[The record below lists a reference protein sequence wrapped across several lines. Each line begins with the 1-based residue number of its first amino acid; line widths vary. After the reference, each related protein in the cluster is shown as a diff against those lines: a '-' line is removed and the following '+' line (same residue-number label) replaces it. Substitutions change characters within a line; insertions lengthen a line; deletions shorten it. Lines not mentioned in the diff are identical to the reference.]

1 MRKFEIKDSNIMQVA
16 VQQEILR
23 TDESRYDHRL
33 HGILLVCSGFSCYE
47 VADLFK
53 HSLRTIQ
60 YFGCA
65 VLNKAVLRVSKTWIN
80 RAGQVQ

>member
-1 MRKFEIKDSNIMQVA
+1 MHKFEIKDANIIQVA
-16 VQQEILR
+16 VQREILWP
-23 TDESRYDHRL
+23 DESRHNHRL
-33 HGILLVCSGFSCYE
+33 QGILLVCSGFSCYE